1 MKGLKILLL
10 MLLVTVIKAQQYA
23 SVSEDGLEDTGK
35 KHRLVDK
42 LMSKTFFGWGYLG
55 FYSKLHDA
63 FASFFKNFSLR
74 S

>member
-1 MKGLKILLL
+1 

-42 LMSKTFFGWGYLG
+42 LMSKTFLG
-55 FYSKLHDA
+55 GDIWA
-63 FASFFKNFSLR
+63 FTVNYMMPSFF
-74 S
+74 

>member
-35 KHRLVDK
+35 KRCRSVDK
-42 LMSKTFFGWGYLG
+42 LMSKTFLG
-55 FYSKLHDA
+55 GDISWLLK
-63 FASFFKNFSLR
+63 
-74 S
+74 

>member
-42 LMSKTFFGWGYLG
+42 LMSKTFLG
-55 FYSKLHDA
+55 GDIWA
-63 FASFFKNFSLR
+63 FTVNYMMPLPSFFLR
-74 S
+74 IFP

>member
-35 KHRLVDK
+35 KHHLVDK
-42 LMSKTFFGWGYLG
+42 LIG
-55 FYSKLHDA
+55 
-63 FASFFKNFSLR
+63 
-74 S
+74 